1 MSALR
6 LSLVLL
12 AGAAAL
18 PAAELSTLDGKKYT
32 GDVVAV
38 SPTEVTFKAN
48 GIEEKFAVTAINAIT
63 LGPAPKPVGAGKTFV
78 AVELVDGTAFRCSA
92 FALKGKSVELTL
104 LGGDEG
110 KPGRV
115 VAVPLTTLFSVLR
128 DAGNLKVEQDFRTLM
143 RDRGKFDVWITHAKA
158 KDDTGAEAD
167 RLDAVRGTFGDG
179 DPATD
184 SVKFTLEAT
193 GKDVTIK
200 MPKVAGMI
208 FNQIPTGTVA
218 PAVCKVIDAD
228 GNGLVAKSVTRTD
241 TGYTVVTVSDVKLD
255 LPDAAV
261 AKFDFAA
268 GSIKYLS
275 DLEPAALAESG
286 TDPEHYQKDRNL
298 DRNPIRL
305 LTAPGDSKTELF
317 AKGLTL
323 HAKTELTYDLK
334 GQYKVF
340 KATAG
345 ADASV
350 ETASAV
356 KLTIDDGTQVL
367 FKGVIKRG
375 DKPVDLNLNVQN
387 VDRLKITVES
397 DGAVLDLGNQ
407 VSLGNARVLK

>member
-6 LSLVLL
+6 LSLALL
-12 AGAAAL
+12 AFASAL
-18 PAAELSTLDGKKYT
+18 PAAELTTLDGKKFT

-38 SPTEVTFKAN
+38 SPMDVTFKAN
-48 GIEEKFAVTAINAIT
+48 GVEEKYAVTAINAIT
-63 LGPAPKPVGAGKTFV
+63 LGPAPKPVAAGKSFV

-92 FALKGKSVELTL
+92 FGLKGKDVELTL
-104 LGGDEG
+104 LGDEG

-115 VAVPLTTLFSVLR
+115 VTVPLTALFSVLR
-128 DAGNLKVEQDFRTLM
+128 EAQNLKIEQDFRTLM
-143 RDRGKFDVWITHAKA
+143 RDRGKFDVWITHTKV
-158 KDDTGAEAD
+158 KDDAGAESD
-167 RLDAVRGTFGDG
+167 RLDSVRGTFGDG

-193 GKDVTIK
+193 GKDVTVK
-200 MPKVAGMI
+200 LPKIAGMI
-208 FNQIPTGTVA
+208 FNQIPTGAVA

-228 GNGLVAKSVTRTD
+228 GNALVAKSVARTD
-241 TGYTVVTVSDVKLD
+241 KGYTVVTVSNVTLD

-286 TDPEHYQKDRNL
+286 SDPEHYQKDRNL

-305 LTAPGDSKTELF
+305 VTGDAKTEQY

-345 ADASV
+345 TDASV
-350 ETASAV
+350 ETESAV

-367 FKGVIKRG
+367 FKGVVKRG
-375 DKPVDLNLNVQN
+375 DKLLDLNLNVQN

-397 DGAVLDLGNQ
+397 NGGVLDLGNQ